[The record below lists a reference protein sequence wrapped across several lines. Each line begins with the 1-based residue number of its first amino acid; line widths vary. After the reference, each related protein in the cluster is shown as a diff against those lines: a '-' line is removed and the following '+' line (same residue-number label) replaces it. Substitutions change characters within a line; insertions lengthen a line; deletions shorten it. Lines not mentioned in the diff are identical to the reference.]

1 MCVRVYEKERVCV
14 SSRVVCMRKIDRKKE
29 AERERRKGGKSEM
42 EGERVCMPNTREPT
56 HTWPNCPT

>member
-1 MCVRVYEKERVCV
+1 
-14 SSRVVCMRKIDRKKE
+14 MRKIDRKKE